1 MSYFKNIK
9 SYTFIDL
16 DPVLALSKKYLSN
29 FTDINAKLN
38 FVSASKLEPKEYD
51 LFISNYAFSELKRE
65 IQDLYIN
72 NAIKYSQNGYITY
85 NDIANRSLNPYKL
98 KDYRTFIPKDI
109 KLYEENPITHPNNK
123 IVVWK

>member
-1 MSYFKNIK
+1 MIEN
-9 SYTFIDL
+9 
-16 DPVLALSKKYLSN
+16 PVLALSKKYLSN

-85 NDIANRSLNPYKL
+85 NDIANKSLNPYKL